1 MTMKLLAILLV
12 SKYYCMYN
20 LLETF
25 NLTEN
30 ILLTIVHNIQFII
43 NAKPNT
49 KYISFNIV
57 QKPPRVSYKLNLL
70 FW

>member
-25 NLTEN
+25 NSTEN
-30 ILLTIVHNIQFII
+30 IITYNSPEYTI
-43 NAKPNT
+43 
-49 KYISFNIV
+49 Y
-57 QKPPRVSYKLNLL
+57 YKR
-70 FW
+70 